1 MKSREKKIVR
11 KSTFLF
17 IHCIFLVF
25 ESKQIEKHIFRI
37 FFHNSEENFF
47 FKIIFHFLDTI
58 VKFIQKWIH
67 ILVPFNTHTNYTKKK
82 KIQICAQFKR
92 IFRIEIF
99 IYFFSMFPFWIT
111 LCMCS
116 FLFFCLF
123 GLM

>member
-1 MKSREKKIVR
+1 MENEISRKKIVR

-25 ESKQIEKHIFRI
+25 ESKQIEEHIFRI

-82 KIQICAQFKR
+82 KKSKFARNSNAFFVSKFLS
-92 IFRIEIF
+92 IFF
-99 IYFFSMFPFWIT
+99 
-111 LCMCS
+111 LC
-116 FLFFCLF
+116 FLS
-123 GLM
+123 G